1 MEKWLGWFPCF
12 TSVNL
17 DSNNDVH
24 TSSRVPNLAQT
35 QKLVKLP
42 FLLESVHVCF
52 LNLDRFV
59 IVSISAEVCL
69 INVIH
74 IHGGVVPYLHPVGH
88 PYSYRC
94 CTLFT
99 SSWLSFDSAC
109 KNNYDLVILHQPQ
122 LF

>member
-24 TSSRVPNLAQT
+24 TSIRVSNLAQT

-59 IVSISAEVCL
+59 IVSISD
-69 INVIH
+69 VIRNH
-74 IHGGVVPYLHPVGH
+74 IGVVPYLHPVGH
-88 PYSYRC
+88 PYSDWC
-94 CTLFT
+94 CTLFS

-109 KNNYDLVILHQPQ
+109 KNNYDLVILHRPQ